1 MSWKLAEAKN
11 KFSEVVQKAL
21 TDGPQKIQRRNDTIF
36 VVSEADYKKLS
47 GEKPGFKD
55 LLLSMPETE
64 DLNLERD
71 KSPMRDIDLP

>member
-21 TDGPQKIQRRNDTIF
+21 TDGPQKIQRRNDAIF
-36 VVSEADYKKLS
+36 VVSEEDYKKLS

-55 LLLSMPETE
+55 LLLSMPDTE
-64 DLNLERD
+64 GLNLERD
-71 KSPMRDIDLP
+71 NTSMRDVDLP